1 MGEVKGERR
10 GEHGVLMGRL
20 RGRGAERGREPER
33 GGWERRSIFKG
44 MGTETTPYVRANACA
59 LG

>member
-20 RGRGAERGREPER
+20 SGRGAERGTEPER
-33 GGWERRSIFKG
+33 GEWERGSIFKG
-44 MGTETTPYVRANACA
+44 MGTETTQYVRANTCT